1 MRAVPLRLSDRIYDV
16 PLNCLTGSTG
26 RGIDSVF
33 EPDLQSRYMSE
44 FAAKE
49 RDARR
54 AYHAYRLRIEALR
67 SDAALDGFSV
77 NEASKDD
84 FWSFVGASS
93 CAQKAGLVLMDN
105 GNLRAVWKGD
115 NGSHVGL
122 QFLGGRL
129 VEYAIFKRRQ
139 AAKYISRVAGC
150 DTLDGI
156 KKQIRAFDLT
166 AMMGV

>member
-1 MRAVPLRLSDRIYDV
+1 
-16 PLNCLTGSTG
+16 
-26 RGIDSVF
+26 
-33 EPDLQSRYMSE
+33 MSE

-49 RDARR
+49 RETRR
-54 AYHAYRLRIEALR
+54 TYQAYGLRIEALR
-67 SDAALDGFSV
+67 SDAALDGFAM
-77 NEASKDD
+77 NEVSKDD
-84 FWSFVGASS
+84 FWSFVGSIS
-93 CAQKAGLVLMDN
+93 FAQKAGLVLMDN
-105 GNLRAVWKGD
+105 GNLRAVWNGD

-129 VEYAIFKRRQ
+129 VEYVIFKRRH
-139 AAKYISRVAGC
+139 AARDVSRVAGH